1 MEASQKRRQRQGH
14 IAELSEGTGR
24 NLATKTML
32 VHAAQADHLGFG
44 NTDLKSIDLL
54 RAAMHALHRAVGSVP
69 VALVRHAKY
78 PIMVIP

>member
-1 MEASQKRRQRQGH
+1 
-14 IAELSEGTGR
+14 
-24 NLATKTML
+24 ML